1 MPSLPELQVAFAR
14 AVLESDEHPLA
25 DWIVTGAGLDAQARL
40 RVYRNNVF
48 GNYRKTL
55 REVYPVVLAL
65 VGEPFFHSAADTYAV
80 RHPSRSGDLNDFGGE
95 FGHFLAD
102 WPPAAQLT
110 YLTDIARLEWAV
122 ERAVH
127 APDAPALE
135 LQALAAVPEEDLP
148 LLHFD
153 LHPASGIVCS
163 PYPILRI
170 WQVNQSGFTGNQTVD
185 LHAGGDAVL
194 VIRRGASVE
203 LVRLCPGELALLQ
216 ALAVD
221 VPLAQAHAHGQEI
234 EPDIDLAV
242 FLQRHVLGGTLVAF
256 RNDKRGPI

>member
-14 AVLESDEHPLA
+14 AVLESGEHPLA
-25 DWIVTGAGLDAQARL
+25 DWIVTGRGLDAQGRL

-80 RHPSRSGDLNDFGGE
+80 RHSSRSGDLNDFGGE
-95 FGHFLAD
+95 FAAFLAS
-102 WPPAAQLT
+102 WPPVAQLT
-110 YLTDIARLEWAV
+110 YLTDIARLEWAM

-127 APDAPALE
+127 AADAAPLD
-135 LQALAAVPEEDLP
+135 LQALAAVPEAELP
-148 LLHFD
+148 LLHFE
-153 LHPASGIVCS
+153 LHPASDIVCS

-170 WQVNQSGFTGNQTVD
+170 WQVNQSGFTGNQTVN

-194 VIRRGASVE
+194 VIRQGTSVE
-203 LVRLCPGELALLQ
+203 LVRLCAGELALLQ
-216 ALAVD
+216 ALATD
-221 VPLAQAHAHGQEI
+221 APLAQAHARTREV
-234 EPDIDLAV
+234 EPEIDLAA

-256 RNDKRGPI
+256 RNDKGGST